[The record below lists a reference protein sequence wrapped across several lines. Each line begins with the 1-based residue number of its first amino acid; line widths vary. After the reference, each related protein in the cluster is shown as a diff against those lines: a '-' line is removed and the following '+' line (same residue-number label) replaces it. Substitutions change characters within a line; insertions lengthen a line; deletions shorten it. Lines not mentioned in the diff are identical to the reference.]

1 MSLPTSN
8 LATEDSEM
16 EDQSSEGRQN
26 NNPAAIMNKDL
37 LKMACDSYFDDF
49 RLNRLILDGIQ
60 QK

>member
-1 MSLPTSN
+1 MVWEAKSLK
-8 LATEDSEM
+8 
-16 EDQSSEGRQN
+16 RQDNDDN
-26 NNPAAIMNKDL
+26 NKLQLNKDL